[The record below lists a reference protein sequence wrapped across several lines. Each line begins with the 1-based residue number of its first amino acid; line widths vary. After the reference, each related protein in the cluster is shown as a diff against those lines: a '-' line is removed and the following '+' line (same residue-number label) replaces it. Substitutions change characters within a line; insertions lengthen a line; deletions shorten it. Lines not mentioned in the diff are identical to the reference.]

1 MSNFD
6 YEKITSRVI
15 RNENEYLAKA
25 DSAETLR
32 NIFLNEEMKYE
43 VSVSD
48 AKIQTDVGVHTPAMI
63 FTYCMEDEDG
73 GTHFVD
79 VVISQLLGTFVSDWY

>member
-6 YEKITSRVI
+6 YEKINSRVI
-15 RNENEYLAKA
+15 RSENEYLAKA

-32 NIFLNEEMKYE
+32 NIFANEETRYE
-43 VSVSD
+43 ISASD
-48 AKIQTDVGVHTPAMI
+48 VKIQTADGTYTPAML
-63 FTYCMEDEDG
+63 FEYSMEDADG
-73 GTHFVD
+73 GMHFVD